1 MKRRTNRRKREGG
14 GGGCG
19 VGGASRDRYLGDS
32 AISRGRQI
40 SVNPGSLARLMP
52 GFHLRAHQAEGK
64 VWDGWVT
71 IHRRRCHC
79 RPPPPPSYG
88 CNEVGGLGIQRVPC
102 TRTHTHT
109 RARAHRLVE
118 TLEEGKRGGEEGN
131 EQGERGERMTTGSIH
146 PPPSPS
152 RRKVLALRIISARVR
167 EIRSSI

>member
-1 MKRRTNRRKREGG
+1 MKRRTNQRKREGGG

-102 TRTHTHT
+102 THTHT
-109 RARAHRLVE
+109 RARAHIDSSRRWR
-118 TLEEGKRGGEEGN
+118 K
-131 EQGERGERMTTGSIH
+131 ERGVA
-146 PPPSPS
+146 
-152 RRKVLALRIISARVR
+152 RREMSKGRGESG
-167 EIRSSI
+167 